1 MKYFIKY
8 FRAKNFMK
16 FYITNW
22 DADVV
27 EVGRTV
33 LTVSS
38 TVSYFTMHTIN
49 ITPISSAVSYLL

>member
-1 MKYFIKY
+1 
-8 FRAKNFMK
+8 MK

-49 ITPISSAVSYLL
+49 IPQFLQQCHIYFNCQNID